1 MFAGNPTTL
10 QAWEQAKSA
19 AAAWGVA
26 RGIYYPQV
34 DGSVNYGYGSGGGSA
49 TGLDP
54 YDEQFAYAGL
64 TLNYL
69 LLDFGGRSAQS
80 KAAQQALFTANW
92 NHNQVIQDVLRNVA
106 VAFYNYIG
114 NKAQVRADE
123 VSLNEA
129 QTSLESAELRLEAG
143 VGTLPDVLQAK
154 ATMAQVQF
162 DLVSD
167 QGAVQTSRGELA
179 TVIGWPANTA
189 FDVSGEPEELP
200 LAAIEQN
207 VEDLIA
213 VAKQNRPELAAVQ
226 AFVERRQAELREAKS
241 NLWPQ
246 LSAIAQI
253 SRWWVR
259 PEGSPSDYFTNYPY
273 DEQFAY
279 AGLTLKY
286 LLLDFGGRSAQSKAA
301 QQALFTAN
309 WNHNQVIQDVLRNV
323 AVAFYNYIGNKAQ
336 VRADEVSLNEAQTS
350 LESAELRLEAGVG
363 TLPDVLQAK
372 ATMAQVQFDLVSD
385 QGAVQTSRGELA
397 TVIGW
402 PANTAFD
409 VSGEPEE
416 LPLAAIEQNVEDLIA
431 VAKQNRPELAA
442 VQAFV
447 ERRQAELREAKSNLW
462 PQLSAIAQISR
473 WWVRPDGSSSDYFTN
488 YLFGLQLQFPI
499 FQGFALINSV
509 REARSDLKAARAALL
524 LEEQVVIED
533 VWNAYYN
540 FRTAAGQLEA
550 SEVLLASSKE
560 SFDASLARFR
570 SGVGDIVE
578 LLNAQTLLA
587 EARAEKIKATT
598 SLFTSFAELVH
609 ALGAELPEYNNGN
622 IPEIN
627 QNASE
632 SDVIYEE
639 E

>member
-1 MFAGNPTTL
+1 MNIRITKNFYFIYITFSLLVFIVFVFAACVKDFPELDPAKQISPAPSEEWEPPPEEYSEFFPAEELPGIPTKLKPFADELTLSQLVDVALELNPTTL

-34 DGSVNYGYGSGGGSA
+34 DGTLNYSYGSGGGTA

-129 QTSLESAELRLEAG
+129 QTSLEAAELRLEAG

-167 QGAVQTSRGELA
+167 QGAVQTSRGKLA
-179 TVIGWPANTA
+179 TVIGWPADTA

-253 SRWWVR
+253 
-259 PEGSPSDYFTNYPY
+259 
-273 DEQFAY
+273 A
-279 AGLTLKY
+279 
-286 LLLDFGGRSAQSKAA
+286 
-301 QQALFTAN
+301 
-309 WNHNQVIQDVLRNV
+309 
-323 AVAFYNYIGNKAQ
+323 
-336 VRADEVSLNEAQTS
+336 
-350 LESAELRLEAGVG
+350 
-363 TLPDVLQAK
+363 
-372 ATMAQVQFDLVSD
+372 
-385 QGAVQTSRGELA
+385 
-397 TVIGW
+397 
-402 PANTAFD
+402 
-409 VSGEPEE
+409 
-416 LPLAAIEQNVEDLIA
+416 
-431 VAKQNRPELAA
+431 
-442 VQAFV
+442 
-447 ERRQAELREAKSNLW
+447 
-462 PQLSAIAQISR
+462 R

-509 REARSDLKAARAALL
+509 REARSDLKAAQAALL

-598 SLFTSFAELVH
+598 SLFTSFADLVH
-609 ALGAELPEYNNGN
+609 AIGAELPSYNNGS
-622 IPEIN
+622 IPEMN
-627 QNASE
+627 DNDSE
-632 SDVIYEE
+632 GEVIYEE
-639 E
+639 EK